1 MYPDVA
7 RRFVVSLVSASFYE
21 TTSSSESPV
30 SMFIDSTI
38 PFIYLPLDM
47 CKEFEDAFG
56 LTWNA
61 TSQLYTIDDPSSAK
75 DTNVTLQIAN
85 ELDQRVNISIP
96 FAAFNLTATYPLS
109 ENPVAYFPLRQA
121 ENETQYTLGR
131 VFLQE
136 S

>member
-7 RRFVVSLVSASFYE
+7 RRFVVSLVSTSFYE
-21 TTSSSESPV
+21 RTLTPAGQA

-38 PFIYLPLDM
+38 PFLYLPLDI
-47 CKEFEDAFG
+47 CKAFEDAFG

-61 TSQLYTIDDPSSAK
+61 TSQLYNIDDPSSTA
-75 DTNVTLQIAN
+75 DTNVTIQIAN
-85 ELDQRVNISIP
+85 QDDDRVNITIP
-96 FAAFNLTATYPLS
+96 FSAFNLTASYPLS
-109 ENPVAYFPLRQA
+109 DISVPYFPLRQA

-136 S
+136 A